1 MTKTELNKNQK
12 IKSLLR
18 HLEDKFGS
26 NAFKI
31 KDHWDSDLN
40 AIGLMDNSET
50 YLIYI
55 SIYEDQDLYFVSL
68 ENPTKSEDFPYEPA
82 GEFNDISLS
91 DVENHFKSHLR
102 INK

>member
-1 MTKTELNKNQK
+1 MAKTELNKNQK

-26 NAFKI
+26 NVFKI

-40 AIGLMDNSET
+40 AIGLTDNSET

-68 ENPTKSEDFPYEPA
+68 ENPAKSEDFPYEPA
-82 GEFNDISLS
+82 GEFNDISLR